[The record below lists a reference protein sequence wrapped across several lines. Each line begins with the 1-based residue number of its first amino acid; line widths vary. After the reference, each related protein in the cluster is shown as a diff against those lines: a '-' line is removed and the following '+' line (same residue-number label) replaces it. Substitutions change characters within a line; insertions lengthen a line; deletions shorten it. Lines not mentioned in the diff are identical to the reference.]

1 MEYNLFKDNIVVT
14 MTIIICIALV
24 STIYIGIGL
33 FVNYMMDEHYYEV
46 EHKQFDEN
54 YVKNTNSVMLILN
67 MAYTFSTLMIIAFLI
82 KNVFDIVIAPN
93 IDIVKYK
100 NIYELYTGS
109 VLMIVLVTFS
119 QVLNKQYKDI
129 KLKLA
134 GYIY

>member
-14 MTIIICIALV
+14 MTIIVCIALV

-46 EHKQFDEN
+46 EHKQFDEGYVEETN
-54 YVKNTNSVMLILN
+54 YIQLILN
-67 MAYTFSTLMIIAFLI
+67 MASTFSTLMIIAFLI
-82 KNVFDIVIAPN
+82 KNVFDITIAPN
-93 IDIVKYK
+93 IDIVKYR

-109 VLMIVLVTFS
+109 VLVIVLVTFS